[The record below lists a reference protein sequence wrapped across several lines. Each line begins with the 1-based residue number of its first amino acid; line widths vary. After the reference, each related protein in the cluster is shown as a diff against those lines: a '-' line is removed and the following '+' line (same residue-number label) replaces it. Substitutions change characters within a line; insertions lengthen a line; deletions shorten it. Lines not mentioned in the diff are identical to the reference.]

1 MSMSAW
7 YHLVMEMRLVTIQ
20 LVLIFVHAILDI
32 AAMDLTAQVNN
43 ILFNIWIIYAD
54 AVFAFKTRNGK

>member
-7 YHLVMEMRLVTIQ
+7 YHLVTEMRLVTIQ

-32 AAMDLTAQVNN
+32 AAMDLTAQVR
-43 ILFNIWIIYAD
+43 IKGYLTF
-54 AVFAFKTRNGK
+54 G